1 MKDYVGL
8 THQCMENGIDIRGYF
23 FWSTFDNFEWNLGP
37 PSSLA
42 YTKPILKPKS
52 AESAQVQ
59 MFIITLPIQSN
70 WMCNEKL

>member
-37 PSSLA
+37 TFKFGL
-42 YTKPILKPKS
+42 YETDIETKERRKR
-52 AESAQVQ
+52 QVQ
-59 MFIITLPIQSN
+59 IVYITLPIQSN